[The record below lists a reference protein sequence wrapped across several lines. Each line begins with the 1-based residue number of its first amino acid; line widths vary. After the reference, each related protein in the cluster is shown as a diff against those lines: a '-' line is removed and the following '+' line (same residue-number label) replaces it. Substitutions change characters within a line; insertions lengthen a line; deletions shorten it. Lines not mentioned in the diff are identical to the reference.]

1 MKNIKQSILLLLLG
15 LFLFTGAYSQ
25 DQRTLETKV
34 ADVMTRMP
42 AYDSDQSDRLMEN
55 MISLGTEGL
64 AQFASMIVAPGTG
77 DDTRARFALG
87 SLALYVGR
95 EGHEEANH
103 LLTEVFTD
111 VLSSNVNKEVKAF
124 FLYHLAF
131 FGGAEC
137 VDAVSALI
145 SDDRLN
151 EPVIKVLVSMRDHAG
166 QHALKTAMP
175 TLSGKN
181 KVRAVIAMGEYKA
194 LCALTEVTKLAGGSD
209 ENMQQAVLFTLAEI
223 GDPSS
228 AKLMGEAA
236 KAVAYKQENTKA
248 AASYV
253 RYAERLAQNGEL
265 ELSEKICRTLIK
277 KATGPGQVSY
287 ANTAMSILVDQLGYE
302 VLPDLIKGFDNPDK
316 KYRNAMLRYASQ
328 ITDIAATREWMAK
341 YSSVN
346 SEQKKEL
353 ISFFRKRNDL
363 TVVPLLK
370 SELVSTDCGVKLA
383 SLDAL
388 GYLLGPKVLPAAI
401 KMLGETDAEGAIEV
415 QKVMRRLVGPLQ
427 VKSLAAAL
435 PEMNPTGQ
443 KILIEV
449 LSERAASDY
458 FMDVYKLTKS
468 ENEEVK
474 SAAFAGLKRM
484 ADGSKVKPL
493 LKSLYF
499 SEEDKYVPEIQSALV
514 AAANDIDDDKNKAK
528 PILDAYSG
536 ATKNQDRFYGV
547 MAELGGSD
555 ALMIVAKAFETGNGQ
570 MKEAA
575 FDALVNWKDYSAASA
590 LFDVCKSGSKSYQ
603 DKAFTG
609 YVNQIK
615 KARIHPDQKLL
626 LLRKIMG
633 QADND
638 GQKKMVINALAK
650 NKTFLTLVF
659 VGQYLDDKNLKN
671 DAGRACAQ
679 IAMPP
684 SGSKEGMYGTVV
696 RDILN
701 KSIGAISGEESDYI
715 KANIKTWLDNMPKG
729 EGYVSMFN
737 GKDLSGWKALVE
749 NPIARAKMKP
759 AELAKKQAEADGK
772 MSENWVVENGEIRF
786 IGSGYKNLC
795 SVKDYADFEMWVDW
809 RINDK
814 GDSGIYLR
822 GTPQVQIWDTSRV
835 DAGAQVGSGGLYNNS
850 KHEKIPLKVADNP
863 IQDWNTFYIKM
874 VGERVTVILNGELV
888 TDNVVMDNYWDRSLP
903 IFPSDAIELQAHGTD
918 LGFRNV
924 YVREISSDDY
934 NLSVTEKA
942 EGFKALFN
950 GKDLEGWIGNKVDYT
965 VEEGNIVID
974 PKGGG
979 SGNLFTEKEY
989 ADFNYRFEFQLTPG
1003 ANNGL
1008 GIRTPPQGD
1017 AAYVGMELQVLDNT
1031 SPIYAELQPY
1041 QYHGSVYGVI
1051 PAKRGFLKPVGEWNS
1066 EEVIV
1071 QGTRVKVI
1079 LNGEVIVDGD
1089 IAGPRDNGTMDHRDH
1104 PGLKRDKG
1112 HIGFLGHGSVVAFR
1126 NIRIK
1131 KL

>member
-1 MKNIKQSILLLLLG
+1 MKKIFQSILILMLG
-15 LFLFTGAYSQ
+15 LFVLTSGFAQ

-34 ADVMTRMP
+34 ADVLTRMP
-42 AYDSDQSDRLMEN
+42 AYDADQSDRLMEN
-55 MISLGTEGL
+55 MISLGKEGL
-64 AQFASMIVAPGTG
+64 SQFAAMIIPPGTG

-87 SLALYVGR
+87 SLASYVGR
-95 EGHEEANH
+95 EGQEEANL
-103 LLTEVFTD
+103 LLTEVFNE
-111 VLSSNVNKEVKAF
+111 VLSSNTDKEIKAF

-131 FGGAEC
+131 FGGPEC
-137 VDAVSALI
+137 GETVSALI
-145 SDDRLN
+145 GDDRLN
-151 EPVIKVLVSMRDHAG
+151 EPVINVLVSMKDHAG
-166 QHALKTAMP
+166 QYGLKKALP
-175 TLSGKN
+175 ELSGKN
-181 KVRAVIAMGEYKA
+181 KMRAVIALGEYKA
-194 LCALTEVTKLAGGSD
+194 PCAVGDVTALAGGSD

-228 AKLMGEAA
+228 VKLMGDAA
-236 KAVAYKQENTKA
+236 KAAGYKLENTRA

-277 KATGPGQVSY
+277 KATGPGQVTY

-302 VLPDLIKGFDNPDK
+302 ILPDLINGFDNPDK

-328 ITDIAATREWMAK
+328 ITDIAATREWMEK
-341 YSSVN
+341 YNSVN
-346 SEQKKEL
+346 LEQKKEL

-363 TVVPLLK
+363 TVVSLLK
-370 SELVSTDCGVKLA
+370 GELSAADSGVKLA

-388 GYLLGPKVLPAAI
+388 GYLVGPKVLPAAI
-401 KMLGETDAEGAIEV
+401 KMLGKSDADQAKEI
-415 QKVMRRLVGPLQ
+415 QKVVRRLVGPLQ

-435 PEMNPTGQ
+435 PEMNPAGQ
-443 KILIEV
+443 KVLIEV

-458 FMDVYKLTKS
+458 FMDVYKLTES
-468 ENEEVK
+468 DNEEVK

-484 ADGSKVKPL
+484 ADKSKVKPL
-493 LKSLYF
+493 LKSLYY
-499 SEEDKYVPEIQSALV
+499 SEDDKYVPEVQSALV
-514 AAANDIDDDKNKAK
+514 AAASDIDDQNKAK

-555 ALMIVAKAFETGNGQ
+555 ALKIVAKAFETGDKK

-575 FDALVNWKDYSAASA
+575 FDALVNWNDYSAASA
-590 LFDVCKSGSKSYQ
+590 LYDVCKGGDKSYQ
-603 DKAFTG
+603 DKAFKG
-609 YVNQIK
+609 YVKQIK

-659 VGQYLDDKNLKN
+659 VGTYLDNKNLKN

-684 SGSKEGMYGTVV
+684 SGSKEGMYGTIV

-701 KSIGAISGEESDYI
+701 KSINAISGEESDYI
-715 KANIKTWLDNMPKG
+715 KANIRTWLNSMPKG
-729 EGYVSMFN
+729 EGFVSMFN
-737 GKDLSGWKALVE
+737 GKDLSGWEALVE
-749 NPIARAKMKP
+749 NPIKRAAMKP
-759 AELAKKQAEADGK
+759 AELAKKQADADAK
-772 MSENWVVENGEIRF
+772 LSENWVVENSEIRF
-786 IGSGYKNLC
+786 IGSGYQNLC

-863 IQDWNTFYIKM
+863 IKEWNTFYIKM

-903 IFPSDAIELQAHGTD
+903 IFPSEAIELQAHGTD
-918 LGFRNV
+918 LGFRDV
-924 YVREISSDDY
+924 YVREISNDDY
-934 NLSVTEKA
+934 NLTVTEKA

-965 VEEGNIVID
+965 VQEGNIVID

-1017 AAYVGMELQVLDNT
+1017 AAYMGMELQVLDNT

-1104 PGLKRDKG
+1104 PGLKNKQG
-1112 HIGFLGHGSVVAFR
+1112 HIGFLGHGSVVSFR

-1131 KL
+1131 EF